1 MTWIHDPYKHKLD
14 GRSYNHRIGKPY
26 YGHSIRRVIEP
37 EVTDPSWIERL
48 TDWYSELTITEARF
62 FSGLIL
68 LAVFCAAAILIF
80 STASPQPS

>member
-26 YGHSIRRVIEP
+26 YGEKLRRVISP

-48 TDWYSELTITEARF
+48 TDWYCEITIKEARF
-62 FSGLIL
+62 LTLVVL
-68 LAVFCAAAILIF
+68 LAVFCAAAIVIF
-80 STASPQPS
+80 